1 MRMRLL
7 ILVVMGCLTMAA
19 GEGPCDR
26 ACLNGFVDR
35 YLAALVSHDPSGL
48 PLAKAVKYTEN
59 GQTLKL
65 GEGMWGVATALG
77 KYKLYFA
84 DPASGEVGF
93 FGVVEENGH
102 AQILALRLR
111 IAERRI
117 SEIEAIVARTTPGA
131 WAKPEGLTDKPIFG
145 ESLAPAERRSREGMI
160 SIANSYFEGLEQAT
174 GRLTPFDPN
183 CTRMENGFVTANN
196 PAGNPMQK
204 MTCGQQFDTG
214 FSTFITHVRERRF
227 PVVDEER
234 GLVYAIVFFD
244 HAGGVKT
251 VKMTNGTT
259 FTVPAPYDTP
269 YTFLIGELFKIKNG
283 RIHQIEAV
291 LLPVPYGMP
300 SGWGGEVAAGKCD
313 RGCLDG
319 FIHRYLDAVVAHD
332 PSRLP
337 MAKAVKFT
345 ENGQRLEVGDGLW
358 STASARGA
366 YKLYVADPEAGE
378 AGFFGTILENGTP
391 AILAVRLKVRERK
404 VSEIETLVA
413 RGEAGGAHGERGAR
427 NLEKMGSPHPAFLE
441 PVPAAERASRE
452 DLIRTANMYF
462 SGLERNDGKGVYPFT
477 DDCNRIE
484 NGEQTT
490 NRPSP
495 QSAGR
500 FDVGAL
506 GCRAQFESGFFHF
519 VTRIRDRRFV
529 VIERERGLV
538 LAFVFFDHAGNC
550 RPVKLADGRT
560 LPAGPARPFTWEIA
574 ELFKVERGKIRQ
586 IEAVLDQCPYG
597 MTSGWSGWEEGMSSR
612 ARDYS
617 QPLVAP

>member
-1 MRMRLL
+1 MRLL
-7 ILVVMGCLTMAA
+7 IVALTSCLTLAA
-19 GEGPCDR
+19 AEGPCDR

-35 YLAALVSHDPSGL
+35 YLAAMVAHDSTGL

-65 GEGMWGVATALG
+65 GEGMWAVANAVG

-84 DPASGEVGF
+84 DPASGGAGF
-93 FGVVEENGH
+93 FGVIEENGH
-102 AQILALRLR
+102 PQILALRLR
-111 IAERRI
+111 IEERRI
-117 SEIEAIVARTTPGA
+117 SEIEAIVARSTPGA
-131 WAKPEGLTDKPIFG
+131 WAKPEGLTEKPIFS
-145 ESLAPAERRSREGMI
+145 ESLAPAERRSRAEMI
-160 SIANSYFEGLEQAT
+160 AITNSYFEGLEQAT
-174 GRLTPFDPN
+174 GKLTPFDPN

-227 PVVDEER
+227 PIVDEER
-234 GLVYAIVFFD
+234 GLVYAIIFFD
-244 HAGGVKT
+244 HAGAVRT

-259 FTVPAPYDTP
+259 FNVPPPYDTP

-283 RIHQIEAV
+283 KILQIEAV

-300 SGWGGEVAAGKCD
+300 SGWGGAQCD
-313 RGCLDG
+313 RGCLEG
-319 FIHRYLDAVVAHD
+319 FIDLYLDAVVAHD

-337 MAKAVKFT
+337 MAKAAKFT
-345 ENGQRLEVGDGLW
+345 ENGQRLELGDGLW
-358 STASARGA
+358 GTASARGA
-366 YKLYVADPEAGE
+366 YKLYATDPEAGE
-378 AGFFGTILENGTP
+378 AGFFGTIFENGTP

-404 VSEIETLVA
+404 VTEIETLVA
-413 RGEAGGAHGERGAR
+413 RGDAGGAHGERGAR
-427 NLEKMGSPHPAFLE
+427 NLEKMGRPHPVFLE
-441 PVPAAERASRE
+441 PVAMAERASRE

-462 SGLERNDGKGVYPFT
+462 SGLERNDGKGAYPFT
-477 DDCNRIE
+477 EDCNRIE

-490 NRPSP
+490 NHPSP
-495 QSAGR
+495 QAAGR

-506 GCRAQFESGFFHF
+506 GCKAQFESGFFHF

-529 VIERERGLV
+529 VVDRERGLA

-550 RPVKLADGRT
+550 RPVKLPDGRV

-574 ELFKVERGKIRQ
+574 ELFKIERGKIRQ
-586 IEAVLDQCPYG
+586 IEAVIDQSPYG
-597 MTSGWSGWEEGMSSR
+597 MRSGWSAWEDGMSSR

-617 QPLVAP
+617 QPLAAP